1 MSQKREEDK
10 KKKKKQE
17 SLMEKMIY
25 DIMQK
30 SMKTALDKAMDELFK
45 DWK

>member
-1 MSQKREEDK
+1 MSLKREEDK
-10 KKKKKQE
+10 KKKKKEE
-17 SLMEKMIY
+17 SLMEKMIF

>member
-1 MSQKREEDK
+1 MAK

-17 SLMEKMIY
+17 SLMEKMIF

>member
-17 SLMEKMIY
+17 SLMEKMIF

-30 SMKTALDKAMDELFK
+30 SMKTALNKAMDELFK

>member
-10 KKKKKQE
+10 KKKKKEE
-17 SLMEKMIY
+17 SLMEKMIF